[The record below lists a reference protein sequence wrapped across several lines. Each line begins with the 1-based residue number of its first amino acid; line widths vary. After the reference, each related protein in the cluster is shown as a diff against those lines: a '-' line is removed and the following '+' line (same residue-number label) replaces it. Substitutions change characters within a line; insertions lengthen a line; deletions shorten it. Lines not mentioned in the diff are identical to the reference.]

1 MVEKEEEKEE
11 LEDRKKYVDE
21 IEEKLRKIQKN
32 IDVSSTSGSDD
43 ASCLMV
49 LNPRKFILNYSDQIC

>member
-11 LEDRKKYVDE
+11 LEDRKKNIDE

-32 IDVSSTSGSDD
+32 LKVILGNANDEN
-43 ASCLMV
+43 CERV
-49 LNPRKFILNYSDQIC
+49 LDKRKFILN

>member
-32 IDVSSTSGSDD
+32 IGGSSTSGADD
-43 ASCLMV
+43 ENCEEV
-49 LNPRKFILNYSDQIC
+49 LKKRKFILN